1 MKFLAAHAPSLPLS
15 DVESLL
21 SREFGLAGPF
31 KPLHAERDQN
41 LLARD
46 GSGAGFV
53 VKIFNAAEDPGQV
66 NCQISALRHVAAV
79 DPTLPVPHP
88 RLTRS
93 GEAITRIAAPDGRL
107 HLLCVLSFLEGRV
120 AGPEPLPARVL
131 TRVGALQARLARAMR
146 GFFHPAVAAR
156 ELLWDVR
163 LTPRLRP
170 HVALLPEADRAVV
183 HRSLDEFETRC
194 LPGLPA
200 LRAQIQHA
208 DLHGHNL
215 ILAADGAPTAI
226 IDFGDMIHGP
236 LVQELAGAM
245 ADFSTAANLVQASTS
260 LLRGYSGITGL
271 EDAEIAQL
279 YDLMLMRVIGAALI
293 LAYRR
298 QETPEDAD
306 YLADGG
312 FGSLDPMKTL
322 LDLGRDRATDLFRD
336 ACGARPLAR
345 TSPSIDALLA
355 RRRRVMGS
363 KPYIFYD
370 PPLHIAHGS
379 GVWLHDAGGRRYLD
393 FYNNVPIVGH
403 CHPAVADA
411 IARQSRILNT
421 NTRYLGEEVLDYAER
436 LGALTGGELTACV
449 FVNSGSEANDVAWRM
464 AQAWTGARGFLCQ
477 DFAYHGITE
486 AIAAVSPSAF
496 RNGTPAAHVRTL
508 LAPDRYRGP
517 HRTGDDLGG
526 LYAADADRAIAS
538 LAKDGMAPA
547 AVIVDSAFMTNGVLE
562 PMPGYVAGVF
572 ARVRAAGG
580 LCIADEVQSGF
591 GRMGETF
598 WGYQHHG
605 VVPDL
610 LTIGKPAGNGHPI
623 GVVLTRPEIL
633 DHFVETTEFFSTFG
647 GNNVS
652 CAAGL
657 AVLDVIRREDLVRQA
672 AEKGLH
678 FKAGLRALLQRYPVI
693 GDVRVTGLAAGL
705 ELVADRGARTP
716 APDRTTALVNFL
728 RDEGVLVGK
737 EGIHGNVVKM
747 RPPLVVTL
755 PEIDIALAALER
767 ALARL

>member
-15 DVESLL
+15 DIASLL
-21 SREFGLAGPF
+21 GDEFGLAGPF
-31 KPLHAERDQN
+31 KPLVAERDQN

-46 GSGAGFV
+46 SKGAGFV
-53 VKIFNAAEDPGQV
+53 VKIFNAAEDPSQV
-66 NCQISALRHVAAV
+66 DCQVSALRHVAAM
-79 DPTLPVPHP
+79 DPSLPIPHP

-93 GEAITRIAAPDGRL
+93 GEAITRIAAPDGRI
-107 HLLCVLSFLEGRV
+107 HLVCVLSFLEGRV
-120 AGPEPLPARVL
+120 AGPEPLTAQALVQ
-131 TRVGALQARLARAMR
+131 VGALQARLAKAMR
-146 GFFHPAVAAR
+146 GFFHAAVGSR

-170 HVALLPEADRAVV
+170 HVSLLPEADRAKVD
-183 HRSLDEFETRC
+183 RSLDEFEEGC
-194 LPGLPA
+194 LPRLPA

-215 ILAADGAPTAI
+215 ILAADGNPAAI

-236 LVQELAGAM
+236 LIQELAGAM
-245 ADFSTAANLVQASTS
+245 SDFSTAANFAQSSTS
-260 LLRGYSGITGL
+260 LLRGYSSITGL
-271 EDAEIAQL
+271 EDDEIAHL

-293 LAYRR
+293 VAYRR
-298 QETPEDAD
+298 QETPGAAD
-306 YLADGG
+306 YLADAG
-312 FGSLDPMKTL
+312 FGSLDLMTAL

-336 ACGARPLAR
+336 ACGARPIAR
-345 TSPSIDALLA
+345 QAPPVAALLA
-355 RRRRVMGS
+355 RRKRVMGS

-370 PPLHIAHGS
+370 PPLHITHGQ

-403 CHPAVADA
+403 CHPQVADA

-436 LGALTGGELTACV
+436 LGALTDGKLTACV

-486 AIAAVSPSAF
+486 AIAAVSPSAA

-517 HRTGDDLGG
+517 HKAGDGLGA
-526 LYAADADRAIAS
+526 LYAADADRAIES
-538 LAKDGMAPA
+538 LARDGMRPA

-572 ARVRAAGG
+572 DRVRAAGG

-591 GRMGETF
+591 GRMGTRF
-598 WGYQHHG
+598 WGYQHHD
-605 VVPDL
+605 VIPDFV
-610 LTIGKPAGNGHPI
+610 TIGKPAGNGHPI
-623 GVVLTRPEIL
+623 GVVLTRTEIL

-657 AVLDVIRREDLVRQA
+657 AVLDVIGSEDLVRQA
-672 AEKGLH
+672 ADKGVH
-678 FKAGLRALLQRYPVI
+678 FKAGLRSLMQRYQVI

-716 APDRTTALVNFL
+716 AADRTNALVNFL
-728 RDEGVLVGK
+728 RDEGVLVGR

-747 RPPLVVTL
+747 RPPLVVTV
-755 PEIDIALAALER
+755 PDIDFALAALER
-767 ALARL
+767 ALSRL